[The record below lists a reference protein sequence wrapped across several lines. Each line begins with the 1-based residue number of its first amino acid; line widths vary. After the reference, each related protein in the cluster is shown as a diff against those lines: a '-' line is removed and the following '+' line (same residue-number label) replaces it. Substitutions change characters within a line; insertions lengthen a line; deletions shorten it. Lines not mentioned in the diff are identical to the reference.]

1 MPRCSLLPPE
11 NSLLLS
17 NFVLIGSKAYERRRK
32 IVLGGQTQ
40 KYQRAGEQMSVFIFL
55 WGYAHRYLCIDR
67 NVLQLQR
74 WGVPKW
80 VKIYLELHSIKEKG
94 NWFVHLRM
102 VSISLPLSGNLW
114 AGQGK
119 GFGFFEKRNLKA
131 EVVAA
136 RQSRHSGITQL
147 VWPANFCIL
156 YARKLFTSS
165 YQNGRPAAQ
174 IIKM

>member
-1 MPRCSLLPPE
+1 VKASIGKNIEQIMAAKYASLLTTSTG

-102 VSISLPLSGNLW
+102 VSISLPLSGNL
-114 AGQGK
+114 
-119 GFGFFEKRNLKA
+119 
-131 EVVAA
+131 
-136 RQSRHSGITQL
+136 
-147 VWPANFCIL
+147 
-156 YARKLFTSS
+156 
-165 YQNGRPAAQ
+165 
-174 IIKM
+174 